1 MTEYKTMK
9 DLPSEEKPYEKFETR
24 GAEALTDAELLAV
37 LLRSGTRGS
46 SSLDLARLLLSPEIS
61 GGGLLNLYHMSTR
74 ELMKLPGIG
83 RVKAIQLKCL
93 LELSRRI
100 AKEPFRK
107 ELSFDSPK
115 SIADYYMEDFRHA
128 EQERMMILMLDTKGV
143 CWRSRHSIGTVNA
156 SLVSPR
162 EIFLKALAFHAVSVI
177 MLHNH
182 PSGDPTPSEEDLLLT
197 LRVSN
202 AGEMI
207 GIELLDHLVLGDRK
221 YISFREQGF
230 LIKIKCTRLKQ

>member
-1 MTEYKTMK
+1 MIEYKTMK

-37 LLRSGTRGS
+37 LLRSGTMGS
-46 SSLDLARLLLSPEIS
+46 SSLDLARLLLNQEDS
-61 GGGLLNLYHMSTR
+61 GGGFLNLYHRSIR
-74 ELMKLPGIG
+74 ELMKVPGIG

-100 AKEPFRK
+100 AKEPCRQ

-128 EQERMMILMLDTKGV
+128 EQERMMILMLDTKGGFLGEAV
-143 CWRSRHSIGTVNA
+143 ISVGTVNA

-197 LRVSN
+197 LRISK

-230 LIKIKCTRLKQ
+230 FDKK